1 MKATIVFLAR
11 DRTTVMQHMGAGLK
25 GREGIQPAHF
35 YDVVAALPLH
45 ETGDF
50 NVLLAAI
57 DATCMTGQDGARAR
71 NYGLP
76 RAMVPGDL
84 VVFDD
89 GPVFLA
95 DVADRWTM
103 LDEMTAAP
111 FRELVKT
118 KETSWPG

>member
-1 MKATIVFLAR
+1 MKATLVYLAR

-25 GREGIQPAHF
+25 GVEGIQPAGC
-35 YDVVAALPLH
+35 YDAVAALPLH
-45 ETGDF
+45 ETEDY
-50 NVLLAAI
+50 NLLLAEI
-57 DATCMTGQDGARAR
+57 DVTCMTGE
-71 NYGLP
+71 NKSLP

-84 VVFDD
+84 VVFED

-103 LDEMTAAP
+103 LDERAAAP

-118 KETSWPG
+118 KETSCPG